1 MTLSQQLTMIVGN
14 RMFENEPMFKHTN
27 FRIGGPAKWFVE
39 IKSLD
44 ELQGVLEVIKEN
56 QLSFFVLG
64 GGSNILVSDQG
75 FDGVV
80 VKMAMRTYEI
90 QGKRIKSDAGVLASA
105 LARATATHGLKGLTW
120 AISLPG
126 TVGGGVR
133 GNAGCFGGEMK
144 DYFISAF
151 VLRDGEL
158 IELKKEDLAFGYRE
172 SVIKHNNDIIVSAT
186 FELQEGDPTE
196 LKIEL
201 DDKLMRRKKSQPLDA
216 GSAGCLFKNY
226 EIKNDEDVQRLAS
239 YADIP
244 PEMWSARR
252 ISAGW
257 LIDNLGLKG
266 THIGGAK
273 ISEQHGNFVVNTG
286 SATADDVVQLVA
298 LIKTRAR
305 NEYGIVLQEEV
316 QYVGF

>member
-1 MTLSQQLTMIVGN
+1 MTISQQLTNIVGN
-14 RMFENEPMFKHTN
+14 RMTENEPMSKHTN

-39 IKSLD
+39 VRSLS
-44 ELQGVLEVIKEN
+44 ELQEVLNVVKN
-56 QLSFFVLG
+56 HQLSFFVLG

-90 QGKRIKSDAGVLASA
+90 QGNRVRSDAGVLASA
-105 LARATATHGLKGLTW
+105 LARATATHGLKGLAW

-144 DYFISAF
+144 DCLVSAV

-172 SVIKHNNDIIVSAT
+172 SIIKHSRDIIVSAT
-186 FELQEGDPTE
+186 FELQEGDPVE
-196 LKIEL
+196 LKMEL
-201 DDKLMRRKKSQPLDA
+201 DDKLMKRKKSQPLDA

-226 EIKNDEDVQRLAS
+226 EIKNDEEVQRLS
-239 YADIP
+239 SKLDIP
-244 PEMWSARR
+244 SEMWSARR

-257 LIDNLGLKG
+257 LIDNLDLKG
-266 THIGGAK
+266 MQIGGAK
-273 ISEQHGNFVVNTG
+273 ISGQHGNFVVNTG

-298 LIKTRAR
+298 LVKTRAR
-305 NEYGIVLQEEV
+305 NEYGIVLKEEV